1 MPTSTS
7 ASSHIQTVQPAH
19 FPRPRGYANGVVSRG
34 RTLHVA
40 GQVGWEHDGTF
51 QSDDLGFQFG
61 RALDHV
67 LDIVRAAGGRPEH
80 VVNMT
85 VYVTDLA
92 AYKAAA
98 TSGLGAIWRA
108 RFGRHYPAMA
118 LVGVAGLVE
127 DGAKVEVQAV
137 AVLPD
142 EPDPEAIPDD
152 LADMEPTR

>member
-1 MPTSTS
+1 MPDST
-7 ASSHIQTVQPAH
+7 AAPSHIQVVQPAH
-19 FPRPRGYANGVVSRG
+19 FPRPRGYANGIVARG

-40 GQVGWEHDGTF
+40 GQIGWELDGTF
-51 QSDDLGFQFG
+51 KSDDLGVQFG

-80 VVNMT
+80 VVSMT

-92 AYKAAA
+92 AYRAAA
-98 TSGLGAIWRA
+98 VTGLGAIWRE
-108 RFGRHYPAMA
+108 RFGRHFPAMA

-127 DGAKVEVQAV
+127 ERAKVEVQAV

-142 EPDPEAIPDD
+142 DPASD
-152 LADMEPTR
+152 LDHHPEPTR